1 MDKEVVNIEEQLK
14 SAMLLLTELKSKA
27 PESSSSS
34 TSMKTLGTVKGDLL
48 QNYKSEIIQRKNRM
62 VSDLQEL
69 INNFDSEFD
78 NITNEVIKDIE
89 KNIPTKAS
97 KGGIFSQKV
106 HKTRSSL
113 LIRMHRN
120 VNVRTIYHIFIAI
133 MVVMILEEIL
143 HTYFTTG
150 YLIDVS
156 LFYYVFGDLPSV
168 GIFWLFMVAYAY
180 LIVPFV
186 QVVHARQITY
196 YTWLPIYCVMV
207 LVMLV
212 VPSWFCL
219 HMQLP
224 MASGLIVTCEM
235 TRMWLKMHS
244 YLREKLLF
252 ANGDNEY
259 RNFIP
264 EFLTKKGVTLQSLN
278 IPELKIE
285 DLATEYYKFTYFFFA
300 PTLIFRDHYP
310 RTNFSDRNSRII
322 SSLLNVLGTIFY
334 TFIIFQRHCF
344 PYFQESWKEEYNFK
358 FILTSWFKAMIPA
371 TMLLILLFF
380 GMLHSWFNLW
390 AEILRFGD
398 KEFYTDWWNVSNFAD
413 YYRKWNIVVHEWL
426 FHYVYQDI
434 LRFTKGKSSKL
445 FCFFMVFIIS
455 AIMHEFILA
464 ISMRFF
470 YPILLV
476 MFGGPGVIY
485 TFFSKQD
492 SRSLNVFVWSMF
504 FVGNGLLMLFYT
516 WEHFARRSLDLSDK
530 YGWKAFFVPHSWGC
544 F

>member
-1 MDKEVVNIEEQLK
+1 MDEEVLNIEHQLK
-14 SAMLLLTELKSKA
+14 SAMALLSEIKIKDQHLDTSSSGTKNLSTLKSEVIQSYQSEILKSK
-27 PESSSSS
+27 
-34 TSMKTLGTVKGDLL
+34 D
-48 QNYKSEIIQRKNRM
+48 RM
-62 VSDLQEL
+62 VSEMRKILDQ
-69 INNFDSEFD
+69 FDTDFE
-78 NITNEVIKDIE
+78 NTTKEVTQDIE
-89 KNIPTKAS
+89 NNLPCKPLKA
-97 KGGIFSQKV
+97 GIFSQKV

-113 LIRMHRN
+113 LHKMHRN
-120 VNVRTIYHIFIAI
+120 INVRTIYHIFIAI
-133 MVVMILEEIL
+133 MLVMIFEEML
-143 HTYFTTG
+143 HTFFTTG
-150 YLIDVS
+150 NLIDVS
-156 LFYYVFGDLPSV
+156 LFYYVFGDLPAV
-168 GIFWLFMVAYAY
+168 AVFWLFMAFYGF

-186 QVVHARQITY
+186 QIVHARQYTY
-196 YTWLPIYCVMV
+196 YTWLPVYCALV
-207 LVMLV
+207 LVLLV
-212 VPSWFCL
+212 VPCCFCL
-219 HMQLP
+219 YMQLP
-224 MASGLIVTCEM
+224 MASGLVVTCEM
-235 TRMWLKMHS
+235 TRMCLKMHS

-259 RNFIP
+259 RNYIP
-264 EFLTKKGVTLQSLN
+264 EFLKKKGVTIQSIN
-278 IPELKIE
+278 IPDLKIE
-285 DLATEYYKFTYFFFA
+285 DMSTEYCKFTYFFFA
-300 PTLIFRDHYP
+300 PTLIFRDQYP

-322 SSLLNVLGTIFY
+322 SNLLNVLGTIFY

-426 FHYVYQDI
+426 FHYIYQDI
-434 LRFTKGKSSKL
+434 LRFTKGKSSRL

-455 AIMHEFILA
+455 ALMHELILA

-485 TFFSKQD
+485 TFFSKRE
-492 SRSLNVFVWSMF
+492 SRSLNIFVWSMF
-504 FVGNGLLMLFYT
+504 FVGNGLLVVFYS
-516 WEHFARRSLDLSDK
+516 WEHFARKSMDLSDK
-530 YGWKAFFVPHSWGC
+530 YGWKAFFIPHSWGY